1 MGRKLGLA
9 CGMVLLT
16 CFTGLFAQ
24 AETEKTNA
32 AVMTTL
38 MKGVGSEEKQAVTD
52 GLWAALSK
60 YYTLLPQ
67 EQEQVQ
73 QAEAQ
78 ALAANC
84 NEDDCLVQVREILGV
99 DVVYRP
105 YHVDEGYFNWLY
117 MTRASDK
124 GIEKKDQVCS
134 RCSIQEYHRSMRRLL
149 EYMHKE

>member
-1 MGRKLGLA
+1 MGWKLGVA
-9 CGMVLLT
+9 CGLVLLT
-16 CFTGLFAQ
+16 CLVGPFAQ

-52 GLWAALSK
+52 GLWAALSV

-67 EQEQVQ
+67 EQVQ
-73 QAEAQ
+73 RAEAQ

-84 NEDDCLVQVREILGV
+84 NEDDCLVQVRDILGV
-99 DVVYRP
+99 DVVYRL

-117 MTRASDK
+117 MTRAGDK
-124 GIEKKDQVCS
+124 GIERKDQVCS
-134 RCSIQEYHRSMRRLL
+134 RCSIHEYHRSLSRLL

>member
-1 MGRKLGLA
+1 MGWKLGLA
-9 CGMVLLT
+9 CGMVLMM
-16 CFTGLFAQ
+16 GLAGSFAQ

-38 MKGVGSEEKQAVTD
+38 MKGVGSEEKKAVTD

-67 EQEQVQ
+67 EQVQ

-78 ALAANC
+78 AANC
-84 NEDDCLVQVREILGV
+84 NEDDCLVQVREILDV
-99 DVVYRP
+99 DVVYRL

-117 MTRASDK
+117 VTRASDK

>member
-1 MGRKLGLA
+1 MGWKLGLA
-9 CGMVLLT
+9 CGMVLLM
-16 CFTGLFAQ
+16 GLAGPFSQ

-38 MKGVGSEEKQAVTD
+38 MKGVDSAEKKAVTD
-52 GLWAALSK
+52 GLWAALEK
-60 YYTLLPQ
+60 YYTLVPHD
-67 EQEQVQ
+67 QVQ
-73 QAEAQ
+73 QAESEAQ
-78 ALAANC
+78 AANC
-84 NEDDCLVQVREILGV
+84 DEDDCLEKVRDILGV
-99 DVVYRP
+99 PVVYRL

>member
-1 MGRKLGLA
+1 MGWKLGLA
-9 CGMVLLT
+9 CGLVLLT
-16 CFTGLFAQ
+16 CLVGPFAH

-52 GLWAALSK
+52 GLWAALEV
-60 YYTLLPQ
+60 YYTLLPH
-67 EQEQVQ
+67 EQVQ

-84 NEDDCLVQVREILGV
+84 NEDDCLVQVRDLLGV
-99 DVVYRP
+99 DVVYRL

-134 RCSIQEYHRSMRRLL
+134 RCSIHEYHRSMRRLL

>member
-1 MGRKLGLA
+1 MGWKLGLA
-9 CGMVLLT
+9 CGMVVLM
-16 CFTGLFAQ
+16 GLAGPFGQ

-38 MKGVGSEEKQAVTD
+38 MKGVGSEEKEAVTN
-52 GLWAALSK
+52 GLWAALEK
-60 YYTLLPQ
+60 YYTLVPH
-67 EQEQVQ
+67 EQVQ
-73 QAEAQ
+73 QAEAEAQ
-78 ALAANC
+78 AADC
-84 NEDDCLVQVREILGV
+84 NEDDCLVKVRDILGV
-99 DVVYRP
+99 PVVYRL

-117 MTRASDK
+117 MTRASDQ

>member
-1 MGRKLGLA
+1 MSWKLGLA
-9 CGMVLLT
+9 CSMVLLT
-16 CFTGLFAQ
+16 CLAGPFAQ
-24 AETEKTNA
+24 AETEKTSA

-38 MKGVGSEEKQAVTD
+38 MKGVGSEEKKAVTD

-60 YYTLLPQ
+60 YYVLLP
-67 EQEQVQ
+67 QEQVQ

-78 ALAANC
+78 AANC
-84 NEDDCLVQVREILGV
+84 NEDDCLVQVREILDV
-99 DVVYRP
+99 DVVYRL

>member
-1 MGRKLGLA
+1 MGWQLGLA
-9 CGMVLLT
+9 CVMVALM
-16 CFTGLFAQ
+16 GLAGPFAQ
-24 AETEKTNA
+24 AETEKTDA

-38 MKGVGSEEKQAVTD
+38 MKGVDSAEKKAVTD
-52 GLWAALSK
+52 GLWAALEK
-60 YYTLLPQ
+60 YYTLVPH
-67 EQEQVQ
+67 EQVQ
-73 QAEAQ
+73 QAEAE

-84 NEDDCLVQVREILGV
+84 DEDDCLVQVRDILGV
-99 DVVYRP
+99 PVVYRL